1 MLISADN
8 LNFGFNGGSL
18 LENIC
23 FSLNEGGR
31 VGLIGGN
38 GEGKTTLIRLILGEL
53 EPESGV
59 LFRKNGMRLGYLA
72 QSGGYDSSNTV
83 YEEMKEILELVYG
96 GEINE

>member
-53 EPESGV
+53 KLEKE
-59 LFRKNGMRLGYLA
+59 LYLQTKFNTKN
-72 QSGGYDSSNTV
+72 QTF
-83 YEEMKEILELVYG
+83 K
-96 GEINE
+96 